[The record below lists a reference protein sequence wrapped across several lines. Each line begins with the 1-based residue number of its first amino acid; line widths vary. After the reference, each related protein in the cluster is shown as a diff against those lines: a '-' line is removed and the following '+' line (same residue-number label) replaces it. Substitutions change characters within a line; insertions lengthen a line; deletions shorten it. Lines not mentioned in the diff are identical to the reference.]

1 MKFIFVSLEW
11 QIGRQQ
17 SSVCQCAKLTW
28 DLGACQNENYESP
41 DCNRVREDERSQKEI
56 FCWNRKNP
64 IDWELLC
71 LVGVYSAEG
80 QSAEKSGLVAADG

>member
-1 MKFIFVSLEW
+1 MSLEW
-11 QIGRQQ
+11 N
-17 SSVCQCAKLTW
+17 S
-28 DLGACQNENYESP
+28 ESRN
-41 DCNRVREDERSQKEI
+41 CNRVHEDERSQKEI
-56 FCWNRKNP
+56 FCWNRKSL